1 MSHFSLFARIRTR
14 LYSLLLTT
22 LVLGLFFI
30 RVPLV
35 ELQSMFGDLRL
46 SRRDGIAVLCCST
59 TFFPEFL
66 NILKVF
72 GRLQRLKAISLHN
85 VSHHI
90 LFWNFLFL
98 I

>member
-46 SRRDGIAVLCCST
+46 SQRDGIAVLCCST
-59 TFFPEFL
+59 TFFPEF
-66 NILKVF
+66 
-72 GRLQRLKAISLHN
+72 RLI
-85 VSHHI
+85 
-90 LFWNFLFL
+90 FLRFL
-98 I
+98 GDYKG

>member
-1 MSHFSLFARIRTR
+1 
-14 LYSLLLTT
+14 
-22 LVLGLFFI
+22 
-30 RVPLV
+30 
-35 ELQSMFGDLRL
+35 MFGDLRL
-46 SRRDGIAVLCCST
+46 SRRDGIAVRALL
-59 TFFPEFL
+59 FDNIFPRVSL